1 MFQTVSSPI
10 PVTIRREYITG
21 NAKINQRDLINPIY
35 NPRFATVNN
44 DKCKAR
50 YESLAEEEYEK
61 LANENKGK
69 KQNDFENESFEQQSE
84 FWKNASV
91 SLDQSDFEKLVE
103 EEQCLEESSCEDA
116 MFKCT

>member
-1 MFQTVSSPI
+1 M
-10 PVTIRREYITG
+10 RIT
-21 NAKINQRDLINPIY
+21 N
-35 NPRFATVNN
+35 
-44 DKCKAR
+44 KA
-50 YESLAEEEYEK
+50 
-61 LANENKGK
+61 K